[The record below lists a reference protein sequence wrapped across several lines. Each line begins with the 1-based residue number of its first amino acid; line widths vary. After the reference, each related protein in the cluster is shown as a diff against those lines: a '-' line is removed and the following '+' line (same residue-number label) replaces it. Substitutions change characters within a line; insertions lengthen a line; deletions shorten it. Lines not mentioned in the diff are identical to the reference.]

1 MECLALKKSKLKVEA
16 FFPFSSCTCTYAP
29 LIERI
34 GRVTAKFK
42 DSVDVQMKSTTSKE
56 AREYG
61 IQDSCII
68 VDGVI
73 KLSAGFDEKEL
84 EEAII
89 KRSAGSHI

>member
-34 GRVTAKFK
+34 GRVTARFK
-42 DSVDVQMKSTTSKE
+42 DSVEVLVKSTKSKE

-61 IQDSCII
+61 IEDSCVI
-68 VDGVI
+68 VDGAI
-73 KLSAGFDEKEL
+73 RLPSGFDEKEL
-84 EEAII
+84 EDAII
-89 KRSAGSHI
+89 QRRTDGS

>member
-1 MECLALKKSKLKVEA
+1 MRKSKLKVEA
-16 FFPFSSCTCTYAP
+16 FFPFSSCACAYAP
-29 LIERI
+29 LMEKI

-42 DSVDVQMKSTTSKE
+42 DSVEFQMKSTKSKE

-61 IQDSCII
+61 IQGSCVI

-73 KLSAGFDEKEL
+73 RLSADFDEKEL

-89 KRSAGSHI
+89 KRNASIA

>member
-1 MECLALKKSKLKVEA
+1 MRKNKLKVEA
-16 FFPFSSCTCTYAP
+16 FFPFSSCACAYAP
-29 LIERI
+29 CMEKI

-42 DSVDVQMKSTTSKE
+42 DSVEIKMKSTTSKE

-61 IQDSCII
+61 IQGSCIV

-73 KLSAGFDEKEL
+73 RLSPDFDEKEL

-89 KRSAGSHI
+89 KRNADDA